1 MKHLK
6 HLLEVEINYHH
17 HHHHLILTQGSG
29 FEPDKQREEKGGEE
43 VWIQA
48 LVG

>member
-1 MKHLK
+1 MKQT
-6 HLLEVEINYHH
+6 IIIHH

-29 FEPDKQREEKGGEE
+29 FEPDKQREGKGGEE